1 MSSPRFAI
9 IASLIL
15 NLNSGL
21 FADIAEWPRW
31 RGASDNGSVTAGGTL
46 PRVDESAMAWKIE
59 LPGKG
64 CSTPIVVG
72 KAVYLTVPIGGNDAL
87 QSYDWNGKLLW
98 QSVFG
103 SENPGKHRNGSGSN
117 PSPVSDGQAVF
128 VAYKSGTLA
137 SVNLDG
143 SLRWKT
149 NLVERFGAVNLFW
162 AFGSSPALTQKD
174 VVVARMHNG
183 ESWLAA
189 FDKQTGEM
197 RWKTARDYEVPREVD
212 NGYTTPQVIQHNG
225 SEAVLSWGSDHL
237 TIHSAAD
244 GKLLW
249 SCTGFNPDA
258 TPLWPAVASPV
269 LVNDTAVVC
278 FGRADKGAPRL
289 HGIKVGGNAEGTLGA
304 HLWRRDS
311 VSSFVPS
318 PAAYKGLVYILSDRG
333 QVACIDPAT
342 GDARWSSEL
351 PRASSNFYA
360 SPVIVDGVMYA
371 AREDGTVFVVRVE
384 GGFELLSESKLDDHL
399 IAGLVPAGG
408 RIFARGN
415 SYLYCFGK

>member
-21 FADIAEWPRW
+21 LADIAEWPRW
-31 RGASDNGSVTAGGTL
+31 RGASDNGSMTAGGTL
-46 PRVDESAMAWKIE
+46 ARVDESTMAWKIE

-162 AFGSSPALTQKD
+162 DFGSSPALTQKD